1 MIENKARM
9 KVLVLGATG
18 LIGSS
23 VFKLLSQEYE
33 TWGIARSSYA
43 KPFFSDTLQHRLI
56 FGIDA
61 LNESALIRLMEDVNP
76 DVVVNCIGLTK
87 HLKGGDDPMMS
98 IPINSLLPHR
108 LAKLCGINGSRLIHI
123 STDCVYSGKK
133 GGYIESDPSDSED
146 IYGKSKFLGEVLYP
160 HVITLRTSTIGHE
173 LLTAYG
179 LLNWFLSQSEQ
190 CKGFSRAI
198 FSGLPTVEFARV
210 IRDVVIPGGELTG
223 LYHVAGRPISK
234 YELLKMIAVE
244 YDKSIDILK
253 DEQFVIDRSLN
264 SDRFKNATGYVAPEW
279 PELISQMHASY
290 IEGE

>member
-1 MIENKARM
+1 M
-9 KVLVLGATG
+9 KVLVLGTTG

-23 VFKLLSQEYE
+23 VFKSLSQKYE
-33 TWGIARSSYA
+33 TWGTVRSSSA
-43 KPFFSDTLQHRLI
+43 NTFFSDTLQQRLI
-56 FGIDA
+56 VGIDA
-61 LNESALIRLMEDVNP
+61 LNENTLIKLMEDVKP

-87 HLKGGDDPMMS
+87 HLKGADDPMIS

-108 LAKLCGINGSRLIHI
+108 LARLCGINGSRLIHV

-133 GGYIESDPSDSED
+133 GGYIEQDPSDSED

-160 HVITLRTSTIGHE
+160 HAITLRTSTIGHE
-173 LLTAYG
+173 LSTKHG

-210 IRDVVIPGGELTG
+210 IRDVVIPRGELNG
-223 LYHVAGRPISK
+223 LYHVAGHHISK

-244 YDKSIDILK
+244 YNKSIDILK

-264 SDRFKNATGYVAPEW
+264 FDRFKNATCYVAPKW
-279 PELISQMHASY
+279 PELISQMHTSY